1 MKIDG
6 INPKERWGLIPKL
19 GQHHPL
25 TAEIQLNTMSIPGMD
40 GEWDFGSD
48 LKPIPFNLSFRKI
61 EMDKHEMQRKLK
73 EFAVFLCDSYG
84 KPRPVKLTYDYEP
97 DRYYEVKLSK
107 MLNPDRMANVTDIEV
122 PFIAHKPHAQFIVP
136 SNKIS
141 WDSDVPFYSDIL
153 WGMDQTEYK
162 IISPQTIN
170 VVYSGTKAIRAGF
183 KLQGTG
189 SNVKVSAN
197 GKTMTFGNMNST
209 TYEVDG
215 ETYTIKKNGVDSL
228 VSTEFIELIHGE
240 NKISISGS
248 SLNLTFSEQLTY
260 QFI

>member
-40 GEWDFGSD
+40 GEWDFGSE
-48 LKPIPFNLSFRKI
+48 LKPIPFNLSFRMI

-84 KPRPVKLTYDYEP
+84 KPRSVKLTYDYEP

-107 MLNPDRMANVTDIEV
+107 MLDPNRMANVTDIEV
-122 PFIAHKPHAQFIVP
+122 PFIAHKPYAQFIVP
-136 SNKIS
+136 SSKIS
-141 WDSDVPFYSDIL
+141 WDSNIPFYNDVL
-153 WGMDQTEYK
+153 WSMDKTEFNITY
-162 IISPQTIN
+162 PQTFKL
-170 VVYSGTKAIRAGF
+170 VYSGTKSIRAGF

-189 SNVKVSAN
+189 DNVKVSAN

-209 TYEVDG
+209 TYDVDG
-215 ETYTIKKNGVDSL
+215 ESYTIKKNGVDSL
-228 VSTEFIELIHGE
+228 ASTEFIELFHGE
-240 NKISISGS
+240 NEISISGS
-248 SLNLTFSEQLTY
+248 NLNLIFSEQLTY

>member
-6 INPKERWGLIPKL
+6 INPKERWGLIPKQ
-19 GQHHPL
+19 GQQHPL

-40 GEWDFGSD
+40 GEWDFGSE
-48 LKPIPFNLSFRKI
+48 LKSIPFNLSFRKI
-61 EMDKHEMQRKLK
+61 GMDKHEMQRKLK
-73 EFAVFLCDSYG
+73 EFVVFLCDSYG

-107 MLNPDRMANVTDIEV
+107 MLDPSRMANVTDIEV

-153 WGMDQTEYK
+153 WGMDQTEFK
-162 IISPQTIN
+162 ITSPQTITL
-170 VVYSGTKAIRAGF
+170 VYSGTKAIRAGF
-183 KLQGTG
+183 KLQGMG
-189 SNVKVSAN
+189 RNVNISGN
-197 GKTMTFGNMNST
+197 GKTMTFGT
-209 TYEVDG
+209 IVGTCEVDG
-215 ETYTIKKNGVDSL
+215 ESYTIKMNGQDTL
-228 VSTEFIELIHGE
+228 LTTEFLELFHGE
-240 NKISISGS
+240 NTITISGS
-248 SLNLTFSEQLTY
+248 ELNLTFSEQLTY